1 ITWVD
6 WAIANPTIGDMV
18 RMEDEYRIYRDFNVV
33 LAKNPSSEAIDF
45 FDYLTKS
52 KDAETIFQQYGWF
65 K

>member
-1 ITWVD
+1 
-6 WAIANPTIGDMV
+6 MV

-52 KDAETIFQQYGWF
+52 KDAEAIFQHYGWF